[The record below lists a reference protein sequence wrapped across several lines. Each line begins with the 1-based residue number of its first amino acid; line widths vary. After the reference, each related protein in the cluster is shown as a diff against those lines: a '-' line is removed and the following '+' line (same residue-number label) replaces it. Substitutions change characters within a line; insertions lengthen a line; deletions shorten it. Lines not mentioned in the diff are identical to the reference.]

1 MKTVVIDLE
10 MNQPSHRII
19 QIGAIA
25 FDARQRRVTDEFSVL
40 VNPEEEV
47 ADEIVE
53 LTGLDPVAIGQ
64 SETLSHGL
72 GYLFDWARD
81 KGSLWV
87 AWGSD
92 IDLVLSEAQRLS
104 IEPNR
109 FQSLN
114 MIPMARLL
122 RCSMKGSARRGGL
135 LKTMNSFNLE
145 FEGRQHDA
153 LVDARNTARLLGEMI
168 NRMRLYNMVHQSFFQ

>member
-19 QIGAIA
+19 QIGAVA
-25 FDARQRRVTDEFSVL
+25 FDARQRKVTDEFSIL

-47 ADEIVE
+47 AEEIIE
-53 LTGLDPVAIGQ
+53 LTGLDPVGIQQA
-64 SETLSHGL
+64 EPLSSCL
-72 GYLFDWARD
+72 RYLFDWARG

-92 IDLVLSEAQRLS
+92 IDLVLSEAQRLG

-109 FQSLN
+109 FQPFN
-114 MIPMARLL
+114 MIPMARIL
-122 RCSMKGSARRGGL
+122 RCSMSGSARRGGL
-135 LKTMNSFNLE
+135 RKTMNAFNLE